1 VQAITE
7 LFKDV
12 GRKLPIDTDLQK
24 PRYQLVALA
33 IANDKD

>member
-1 VQAITE
+1 VQAIAE
-7 LFKDV
+7 RVNDV

-24 PRYQLVALA
+24 PRYQLISLA